1 MLLRRRGFD
10 FHGAPPAI
18 QRGWAEAGT
27 TVASPGEAVVVD
39 RGLSHFDGPEPVA
52 ARMVSVAVAIIAAS
66 LCLAFFSQSD
76 PIQPWRTSAAAYTY
90 NCPYGVEMPLTTLEN
105 TVLRYIAIRD
115 FRKLPYIVWLVLALY
130 GDSFI
135 FILGSTMLQFSI
147 PLGTHIT
154 ACRIATV
161 MCICFYVS
169 TKVNTY
175 GESLPPEALCCFVL
189 TPANDIFYTQMLK
202 WNDGMIGLE
211 STGLGNPEVNNR
223 LKKLAVRAFSGSLLT
238 LLSTSTADGT

>member
-1 MLLRRRGFD
+1 MLLRRGGFD

-18 QRGWAEAGT
+18 QRGWVEAGT

-115 FRKLPYIVWLVLALY
+115 FRKLPYIVWRTSTTSPVPECPYFCNPARNLY
-130 GDSFI
+130 PHLHGN
-135 FILGSTMLQFSI
+135 M
-147 PLGTHIT
+147 
-154 ACRIATV
+154 
-161 MCICFYVS
+161 
-169 TKVNTY
+169 NT
-175 GESLPPEALCCFVL
+175 
-189 TPANDIFYTQMLK
+189 DIFLYHSGACPIRRFLYFHTRVYHVAVQHPPRHAYH
-202 WNDGMIGLE
+202 GLQDCYCHVHLLLRFYKGKHLWRV
-211 STGLGNPEVNNR
+211 SATR
-223 LKKLAVRAFSGSLLT
+223 SSLLFCPYT
-238 LLSTSTADGT
+238 C